1 MRGILHMLVSVACYG
16 AAVVGLVYLIGFV
29 AACPA
34 LPAHVDKGLDAP
46 LGTALAIDVALIAL
60 FAIQH
65 SIMARPG
72 FKAGWTRIV
81 PPPVERAAYC
91 LATALVLLALFA
103 FWHPIGGTVWSV
115 ENPALRAAIWA
126 IFGLGW
132 AMVFLAS
139 FLINH
144 FELFGL
150 AQGWRSLRGTEAQS
164 PRFREPFLYK
174 FVRHPI
180 YTGLLLGLWA
190 TPDMTG
196 SHLLLAAGFS
206 VYIFVGLRYE
216 ERDLVATFGEVY
228 VSYQRRVGAVI
239 PGVGRKG

>member
-115 ENPALRAAIWA
+115 ENPALRAAIP
-126 IFGLGW
+126 IVNRKSPMTITGFTLSSR
-132 AMVFLAS
+132 LKSSAS
-139 FLINH
+139 CM
-144 FELFGL
+144 
-150 AQGWRSLRGTEAQS
+150 RSSFSEN
-164 PRFREPFLYK
+164 
-174 FVRHPI
+174 
-180 YTGLLLGLWA
+180 TGLPSAKFRMKRSPLTVSRRNRAPPKAWGMERTREEHASVTSHPASRAISPSASGRARWA
-190 TPDMTG
+190 RVTSCPTKRMRSRTG
-196 SHLLLAAGFS
+196 SA
-206 VYIFVGLRYE
+206 FVTMQQ
-216 ERDLVATFGEVY
+216 AN
-228 VSYQRRVGAVI
+228 
-239 PGVGRKG
+239 

>member
-1 MRGILHMLVSVACYG
+1 MRGLLHMIVAVACYG
-16 AAVVGLVYLIGFV
+16 AAVASLVYLIGFV

-34 LPAHVDKGLDAP
+34 LPVHVDKGMQASP
-46 LGTALAIDVALIAL
+46 VIALAIDLALIAL
-60 FAIQH
+60 FGVQH
-65 SIMARPG
+65 SVMARPG

-81 PPPVERAAYC
+81 PAPVERAGYC

-115 ENPALRAAIWA
+115 DNPALRGAIWA

-132 AMVFLAS
+132 AMLFLAT

-150 AQGWRSLRGTEAQS
+150 AQGWRSMRGAQETA
-164 PRFREPFLYK
+164 PHFKEPFLYK

-206 VYIFVGLRYE
+206 VYIWIGLRHE
-216 ERDLVATFGEVY
+216 ERDLVAAFGEVY